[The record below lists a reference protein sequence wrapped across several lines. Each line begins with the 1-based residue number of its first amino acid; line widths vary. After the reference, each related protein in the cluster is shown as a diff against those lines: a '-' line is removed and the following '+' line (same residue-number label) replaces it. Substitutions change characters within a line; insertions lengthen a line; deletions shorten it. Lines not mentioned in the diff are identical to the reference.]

1 MSLKGR
7 EREEPTQTADG
18 NNTAKK
24 NIQFQREREK
34 RIKEVC
40 VRQSSNVSYGQQQT
54 LLNPPPRPWLT
65 SGQTCSYYYVYVG
78 QFWCPDCDWSAFN
91 AILLNGSVKMVR
103 FERWHA
109 QISAQSGRGRSPVS
123 GLSCPGLGLGLSACY
138 AIHMLDIFMKL
149 LAGRR
154 HRPAI
159 RGKKHMWSFSQKLSQ
174 TPFRHTH
181 THTEGGGGGEERE
194 RHK

>member
-1 MSLKGR
+1 MCTSKFKCQLW
-7 EREEPTQTADG
+7 TAA
-18 NNTAKK
+18 NS
-24 NIQFQREREK
+24 
-34 RIKEVC
+34 
-40 VRQSSNVSYGQQQT
+40 VRPSP
-54 LLNPPPRPWLT
+54 LPPPWPWLT
-65 SGQTCSYYYVYVG
+65 SGQTCSYYYIYVG

-109 QISAQSGRGRSPVS
+109 QISAQSGRVRSPVF
-123 GLSCPGLGLGLSACY
+123 GLSYPGLGLGLSACY

-159 RGKKHMWSFSQKLSQ
+159 RGKQHMWSFSQKLSQ
-174 TPFRHTH
+174 TPFRH
-181 THTEGGGGGEERE
+181 GERE
-194 RHK
+194 KEKGRDKSKPHFIWVFLHYVTQG